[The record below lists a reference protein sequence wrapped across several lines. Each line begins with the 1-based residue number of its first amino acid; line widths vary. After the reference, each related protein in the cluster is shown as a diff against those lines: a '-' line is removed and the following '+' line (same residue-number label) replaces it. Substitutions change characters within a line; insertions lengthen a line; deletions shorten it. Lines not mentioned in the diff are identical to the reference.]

1 MRCLVTP
8 CTLTLVVLTACTGKG
23 TDTVHPHSEDSRD
36 ADTDTGGDVAF
47 ADATVSLAT
56 DPFPNLLLPYTVAVD
71 SAHRRLW
78 VTSLFDDVLGEVNI
92 QDNRLLNV
100 YALPEDEYGLP
111 AVAVDGNG
119 DAWVAG
125 DATLVKVTPAGETTA
140 FPRDAPSRNVL
151 GAAAG
156 GVYVSADAGSSAASL
171 VDLLDSDGALLAS
184 ASLAKSVV
192 ALGDAGE
199 GVVGV
204 STVDEANAAT
214 IELYASDTLELL
226 GSCAS
231 PFTATNLFPLESGDF
246 FVLSDNQVGYARCD
260 GSDPVAVQVG
270 EENKFAVVH
279 EDGFTVFDR
288 VGEDATGGRS
298 MGIARR
304 LDLDLAVTSAY
315 GTGKHSGFG
324 GLDEETG
331 IAWLNSEGTSEVRAY
346 DLDAGEQVAA
356 VRLGSHVEG
365 FAVSD
370 EVNAAWVT
378 GRLTGLLARVDF
390 ATGQVVPASAG
401 PLWPVTPVVR
411 DGRLYALDQIE
422 GVVYVYDADTMA
434 LAATWPLG
442 VAQNDD
448 LDFDDLVYSDARG
461 SLLAAIGQ
469 ANTLVEV
476 DVATGRVVSRF
487 QLGGEAP
494 PVGVT
499 VGRVEVVTQG
509 DLVWVV
515 RSTDA
520 TATRVDLG
528 TREVTSKVLASG
540 AQVEQAQY
548 DLVPKLTWLAG
559 DGSRLYWGPWAFDPT
574 TLAALPD
581 DELDGTRVIGEAAAG
596 FVTWDA
602 ATGAVLLA
610 TPGEAGQSLGSVTVS
625 GGDPYARWLGEWGGG
640 VMFVDA
646 FEASIGIHD
655 IVMP

>member
-1 MRCLVTP
+1 MRSHVTP
-8 CTLTLVVLTACTGKG
+8 CCLALVLLIGCTGKG
-23 TDTVHPHSEDSRD
+23 TDGVHPHSDDSHG
-36 ADTDTGGDVAF
+36 TDTGDDVAF
-47 ADATVSLAT
+47 ADATVTLAT

-71 SAHRRLW
+71 TPHRRLW

-92 QDNRLLNV
+92 EDNRLLAV

-111 AVAVDGNG
+111 AVVVDGNG

-125 DATLVKVTPAGETTA
+125 DTTVVKVTPAGETTA
-140 FPRDAPSRNVL
+140 FPREAPSRNLL
-151 GAAAG
+151 GATAG
-156 GVYVSADAGSSAASL
+156 GLFVSSDAGSSASSQ

-184 ASLAKSVV
+184 VNLAKSVV

-199 GVVGV
+199 GIIGV
-204 STVDEANAAT
+204 SAVDEANVAT

-226 GSCAS
+226 GSCRS
-231 PFTATNLFPLESGDF
+231 PFTATGLFPLESGDF
-246 FVLSDNQVGYARCD
+246 FVLSDNQLGYARCD
-260 GSDPVAVQVG
+260 GSEPVAVQIG

-304 LDLDLAVTSAY
+304 LDLDLAVTRSF

-331 IAWLNSEGTSEVRAY
+331 IAWLNSEGTSEVQAY

-378 GRLTGLLARVDF
+378 GRLTGLIARVNF
-390 ATGQVVPASAG
+390 ATGQVLPASDG

-422 GVVYVYDADTMA
+422 GVIYVYDAESMA
-434 LAATWPLG
+434 LSATWPLG

-461 SLLAAIGQ
+461 SLLAGIGQ

-494 PVGVT
+494 PVGAT

-515 RSTDA
+515 RSSDA
-520 TATRVDLG
+520 TATRVDLA
-528 TREVTSKVLASG
+528 TREVTSKVLASEG
-540 AQVEQAQY
+540 QLQEAQY

-559 DGSRLYWGPWAFDPT
+559 DGARLYWGPWAFDPT
-574 TLAALPD
+574 TLGALPD
-581 DELDGTRVIGEAAAG
+581 GHLDGTRVIGETAG
-596 FVTWDA
+596 AFVTWDA
-602 ATGAVLLA
+602 GTGALLLA
-610 TPGEAGQSLGSVTVS
+610 APGEAGQSLGSVTVT
-625 GGDPYARWLGEWGGG
+625 GGDPYVRWLPEWGGG

-646 FEASIGIHD
+646 FEASIGIQD